1 MRILFLTPHFPSS
14 NNITAGIY
22 NLSRAKALRA
32 LGCEVKII
40 APINLTPPLSLFS
53 FKAGLKSPIKYWR
66 NLNQI
71 CDVENIHGF
80 EVFHPKWY
88 RLPRWLSWKLELDF
102 LHKFAG
108 KTIDKVVR
116 DFEPN
121 LIISSGLHPHGTY
134 AYYLKQ
140 KYDLKFFAVSEGSDI
155 LLGPDVY
162 RGWGRIERIINE
174 YCDLVICVSEQMK
187 RAIEFKRNL
196 VKVKLVRNAYEHRL
210 FFYEPDLVRKPK
222 QGIDLVSVGNHNYE
236 KGHDVLLKAMKLL
249 HERYHLTLIGNG
261 PLSKS
266 YKDFV
271 NLNGLQNRVTFIAQV
286 AHNHLGAL
294 LRDNDIFCIPSRSE
308 GLPAAPLEAMAC
320 GLPVVASRVGGLT
333 EIIIEGFNGFCCSR
347 ESPEELSN
355 TIEEAARVEW
365 NNQEIADWVRQ
376 NYSWEEWA
384 NDIML
389 TYYETKTE

>member
-1 MRILFLTPHFPSS
+1 LRILFLTPHFPSS
-14 NNITAGIY
+14 HHITDGIY

-40 APINLTPPLSLFS
+40 APIDLTPPLSLFS
-53 FKAGLKSPIKYWR
+53 FKPTPKSPIKYWR

-102 LHKFAG
+102 LHIFAG

-140 KYDLKFFAVSEGSDI
+140 KYDLAFFSVSEGSDI
-155 LLGPDVY
+155 LLSPDVY
-162 RGWGRIERIINE
+162 RGWNRIEKIINE

-187 RAIEFKRNL
+187 KDIELKRNL
-196 VKVKLVRNAYEHRL
+196 VKVKLVRNGYEHRL
-210 FFYEPDLVRKPK
+210 FCFEPNPVRKPK
-222 QGIDLVSVGNHNYE
+222 ERIDLVSVGNHNPE
-236 KGHDVLLKAMKLL
+236 KGHDVLLKAMKFL
-249 HERYHLTLIGNG
+249 HGQYHLTVIGNG
-261 PLSKS
+261 PLSKE
-266 YKDFV
+266 YEEFV
-271 NLNGLQNRVTFIAQV
+271 YLNGLGRRVTFIGQI

-294 LRDNDIFCIPSRSE
+294 LRNKDIFCMPSRSE

-333 EIIIEGFNGFCCSR
+333 EIIIESFNGFFFNH
-347 ESPEELSN
+347 ESPEELCN
-355 TIEEAARVEW
+355 IIEKTARTEW
-365 NNQEIADWVRQ
+365 DRQEIANWARQ
-376 NYSWEEWA
+376 NHSWDRWA
-384 NDIML
+384 NDIIS
-389 TYYETKTE
+389 TYYEAKTK